1 MQVFCHIQET
11 RASAGNEGALA
22 PQEATMEKDPVCGM
36 NIDPAKAAG
45 SSNYEGKTIFFCNP
59 GCKRKFDANPSQ
71 YTR

>member
-1 MQVFCHIQET
+1 
-11 RASAGNEGALA
+11 
-22 PQEATMEKDPVCGM
+22 MEKDPVCGM

-71 YTR
+71 YTQ